1 MSKQK
6 ERKKKSQTKKETKPN
21 PQSLE
26 TPGSSRPVL
35 PPPSVIQKEKP
46 KEIKGEIKTK
56 KKPQPTPPLSPG
68 QSLPGWGSR
77 TSRERKVEAGAK
89 RSAGP
94 GALCPPPALGA

>member
-56 KKPQPTPPLSPG
+56 KKTPTNPPVKPRPKLA
-68 QSLPGWGSR
+68 R
-77 TSRERKVEAGAK
+77 
-89 RSAGP
+89 
-94 GALCPPPALGA
+94 LGKPYKP